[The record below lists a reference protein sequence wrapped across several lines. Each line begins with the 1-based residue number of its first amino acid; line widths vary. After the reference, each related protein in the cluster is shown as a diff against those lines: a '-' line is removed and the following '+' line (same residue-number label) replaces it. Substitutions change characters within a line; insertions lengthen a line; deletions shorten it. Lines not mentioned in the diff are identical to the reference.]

1 MTNVCFYKTVKR
13 IIMMSSMIFLSS
25 SSFFLPAYLTDK
37 LERNNYSASQ
47 FDFSLQ
53 KNYSVALNIEEAKHK
68 DGSSRWLS
76 INKKLAHYQSNSALK
91 LGQWYKQKW
100 YKNKILNK
108 PIEDV
113 EQHDLYQAKMWLEQ
127 SISLGSTEAN
137 LLLAKLYYEDKKFKL
152 SRETLDKYPDRLIHE
167 NLVGRVL
174 RLRIKLAIYF
184 GDVELVNQLL
194 KDETLLNSNSE
205 LGRLY
210 ADIIK
215 YGIGKTEQ
223 APTEL
228 TKAHVKEKA
237 NGFGSTNA
245 IKHTQEEV
253 LPCITSLQL
262 FATSLEHLKH
272 LEKLIKEFKVRQPL
286 SQLICLPTPRYVS
299 KQLIKCEAKA
309 QQAIVCNEAQWQNIP
324 KDISSRH
331 VGLML
336 EQGGANVYLG
346 ILYFDADDDSNVFSH
361 EVSHL
366 LGFIDEYPLSK
377 NHQICQNVQ
386 GKPFSHN
393 IAVLKPYYQGD
404 KKKVRENLLKS
415 IPWADDIA
423 ITTPIVTA
431 DKSTTHLKQKR
442 WRLGTPASNRGEV
455 GVYPAETCE
464 NAFQINHDSSKQSEV
479 NNAAFKPLFQR
490 TQLRYNE
497 SDFPKEYLSMIKKR
511 PLIYLMPSYHYNIA
525 LALYQKGD
533 IESAKVWLEKSS
545 NWEVEPSRKRM
556 ILQGAF

>member
-1 MTNVCFYKTVKR
+1 
-13 IIMMSSMIFLSS
+13 MIFLSS

-37 LERNNYSASQ
+37 LEKNNYNVSQ
-47 FDFSLQ
+47 FDFALQ
-53 KNYSVALNIEEAKHK
+53 KNYSVALNIEEGKHK
-68 DGSSRWLS
+68 VGSLRWLS

-100 YKNKILNK
+100 YKKTILNE
-108 PIEDV
+108 PIEDL
-113 EQHDLYQAKMWLEQ
+113 EQHHLYQAKMWLEQ
-127 SISLGSTEAN
+127 SISLGSTEAS
-137 LLLAKLYYEDKKFKL
+137 LLLAKLYYEDKKFIL
-152 SRETLDKYPDRLIHE
+152 SREVLDKYNDRLTRK
-167 NLVGRVL
+167 NLLGRAL
-174 RLRIKLAIYF
+174 LLRIKLAIYF
-184 GDVELVNQLL
+184 GDVEIVNQYI
-194 KDETLLNSNSE
+194 KDEMLFNSNRNSE

-223 APTEL
+223 AQAEL
-228 TKAHVKEKA
+228 TKSDVKEIA
-237 NGFGSTNA
+237 NGLVAMNATN
-245 IKHTQEEV
+245 KTQEEV

-262 FATSLEHLKH
+262 FATSLEHLQH
-272 LEKLIKEFKVRQPL
+272 LEKLINEFKVQQPL

-299 KQLIKCEAKA
+299 KPLIKCEAKA

-324 KDISSRH
+324 KDINSRH

-377 NHQICQNVQ
+377 NHQICQSEQ
-386 GKPFSHN
+386 SKPFSHN

-404 KKKVRENLLKS
+404 KKKVRENILKH

-423 ITTPIVTA
+423 ITTPIITA
-431 DKSTTHLKQKR
+431 EKSITNLNQKR
-442 WRLGTPASNRGEV
+442 WRLGTPVSNKGEV
-455 GVYPAETCE
+455 GVFPAETCE
-464 NAFQINHDSSKQSEV
+464 NSFQINHDSSNKSDV
-479 NNAAFKPLFQR
+479 NNAAFKPLLQR

-497 SDFPKEYLSMIKKR
+497 SDFPKEYLNMIKKR
-511 PLIYLMPSYHYNIA
+511 PFIYLMPSYHYNIA
-525 LALYQKGD
+525 LALYQQGD
-533 IESAKVWLEKSS
+533 IESAKVWLKESS